1 MLFDF
6 SDTING
12 KNMSNKLIHANSSCF
27 TLKTSLR
34 IQIDQ
39 GSKENLQSVK
49 INEQKHTYTALKYI
63 SFTTCH
69 DIVCIKYQKKHQ
81 KRSIVQMIK
90 VTYFGGSVGLERVQF
105 SNHCT
110 LD

>member
-12 KNMSNKLIHANSSCF
+12 KNVSNKLIHANFFFFFCISSCF

-34 IQIDQ
+34 IKIDQ

-49 INEQKHTYTALKYI
+49 INEN
-63 SFTTCH
+63 
-69 DIVCIKYQKKHQ
+69 
-81 KRSIVQMIK
+81 M
-90 VTYFGGSVGLERVQF
+90 
-105 SNHCT
+105 
-110 LD
+110 